1 MNDIIG
7 WIFVIA
13 SISFM
18 IAFLVY
24 YFRFTYKKCT
34 VPAASPCPS
43 TSCPASST
51 TTRVG
56 LTYKPSSNVAPNN
69 IISKVNSVF
78 DDMKPMLCANS
89 EAVKEQIDTSQ
100 YSGDTCSQVKEKM
113 VAEMNNPESMFTFP
127 EGMKKSILSLNNTI
141 IDSVCGA
148 DNKIDMAKAAIV
160 GSDIKGM
167 FC

>member
-1 MNDIIG
+1 
-7 WIFVIA
+7 
-13 SISFM
+13 
-18 IAFLVY
+18 
-24 YFRFTYKKCT
+24 
-34 VPAASPCPS
+34 
-43 TSCPASST
+43 
-51 TTRVG
+51 
-56 LTYKPSSNVAPNN
+56 
-69 IISKVNSVF
+69 
-78 DDMKPMLCANS
+78 MKPMLCANS